1 LYSALIEQWGLLAE
15 VYAGWTLSEIKDL
28 SPRER
33 LNWLEIARA
42 KGRLVVKK

>member
-1 LYSALIEQWGLLAE
+1 M
-15 VYAGWTLSEIKDL
+15 GWTLSEIKDL

-42 KGRLVVKK
+42 AGKVVMKNG